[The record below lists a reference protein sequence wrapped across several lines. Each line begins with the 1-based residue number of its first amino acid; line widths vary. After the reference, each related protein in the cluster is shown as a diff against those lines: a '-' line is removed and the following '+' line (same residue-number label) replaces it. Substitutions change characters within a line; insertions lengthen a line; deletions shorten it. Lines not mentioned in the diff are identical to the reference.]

1 MKFKIIACINNNNVL
16 GKDNS
21 LIYNI
26 KNDLSNFKR
35 ITMDGVVVMG
45 RKTWESLPK
54 KPLSSR
60 VNVILTSDKNFSA
73 DGAIIAH
80 SIQEVINIC
89 ENTNRECYIIG
100 GASLYSSF
108 LQLDLIDKMYITS
121 VDDNST
127 GDVYFPVIGDDWNI
141 FYESDFQH
149 DDKTNLN
156 YKFTIYSKKH

>member
-54 KPLSSR
+54 KPLSGR

-89 ENTNRECYIIG
+89 ESTNRECYIIG

-127 GDVYFPVIGDDWNI
+127 GDAYFPVIGDDWNI
-141 FYESDFQH
+141 FYQSDFQH

-156 YKFTIYSKKH
+156 YKFIIYSKKH